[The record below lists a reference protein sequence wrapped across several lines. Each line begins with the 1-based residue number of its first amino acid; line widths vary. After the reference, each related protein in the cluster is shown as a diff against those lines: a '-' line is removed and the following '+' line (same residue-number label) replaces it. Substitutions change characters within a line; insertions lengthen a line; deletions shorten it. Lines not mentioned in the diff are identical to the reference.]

1 MAGGYGGRLVWNGCR
16 KLPLAALASPPVQ
29 QELARSDTVAGGPVM
44 GWGILIGAAGMF
56 LVGLIF
62 VAGLMY
68 LLGEDDP

>member
-1 MAGGYGGRLVWNGCR
+1 
-16 KLPLAALASPPVQ
+16 
-29 QELARSDTVAGGPVM
+29 M